1 MDRYRSSEPERE
13 REREKRE
20 RERRE
25 RGKETGAALK
35 ACSYSVRNQ
44 IQKL

>member
-1 MDRYRSSEPERE
+1 MDRYRSSEPE